1 MNNNGKN
8 LNSKGFGIGQGAIL
22 LCAVLWSTSGL
33 FIKLID
39 WHPVVIAGIRSLIAA
54 LFMIFIRFLSPGRR
68 YEPLNLRYL
77 WLGGIIYS
85 ATMLTFC
92 IANKLTT
99 AANAILIQ
107 YSAPVWAA
115 LFGWICAKEKPRKA
129 NIVSLIMV
137 MGGLFLFFKDGLDGG
152 SFTGNMLA
160 LLSGICFGASSVFL
174 RIQKKGNPADTMLL
188 AHIITAIASI
198 PVMFTHTPSFTI
210 DTTAIM
216 LFMGII
222 QIGIASLLFSY
233 GIQRVLAVEA
243 ILIAAIEPILS
254 PVWVL
259 LIIGEKPG
267 FSAILGG
274 AVIITAVLVSALEFG
289 KQKTGPD

>member
-1 MNNNGKN
+1 
-8 LNSKGFGIGQGAIL
+8 L

-39 WHPVVIAGIRSLIAA
+39 WHPIVIAGIRSFIAA
-54 LFMIFIRFLSPGRR
+54 VFMILFRYLSPRR
-68 YEPLNLRYL
+68 RNEPLNLRYL
-77 WLGGIIYS
+77 WLGAIIYS

-115 LFGWICAKEKPRKA
+115 LFGWIFAKEMPRKA
-129 NIVSLIMV
+129 NIISLVMV

-152 SFTGNMLA
+152 SFAGNMLA

-174 RIQKKGNPADTMLL
+174 RIQKKGNAADAMLL
-188 AHIITAIASI
+188 SHIITAVISI
-198 PVMFTHTPSFTI
+198 PVMFFYTPSFNTE
-210 DTTAIM
+210 TTAII
-216 LFMGII
+216 LFMGIV

-233 GIQRVLAVEA
+233 GIRRVLAVEA
-243 ILIAAIEPILS
+243 MLIAAIEPILS

-259 LIIGEKPG
+259 LIIGEKP
-267 FSAILGG
+267 SLNAILGG
-274 AVIITAVLVSALEFG
+274 AVIIAAVLVSALGFG
-289 KQKTGPD
+289 RQDTGKN